1 MEQSKE
7 ALIIFLKYPEIGRCK
22 TRLAASIG
30 NEKALKVY
38 IELLRHTNLITKN
51 LNINK
56 FLYYD
61 KLSEKKLD
69 WKEGNYT
76 HAYQIE
82 SDLGG
87 RMSQAFEDTFMKGFE
102 HVVII
107 GSDCYD
113 LSSDIL
119 EDAFKALQNHDVV
132 LGPAKDGGYYLIG
145 LSKMNKQLFKDIEW
159 STEHVLKST
168 LDVCKQSALSY
179 FLLETLSDIDTV
191 EDLNDNLKQLIK

>member
-1 MEQSKE
+1 MQESKE
-7 ALIIFLKYPEIGRCK
+7 ALIIFLKYPELGRAK

-38 IELLRHTNLITKN
+38 IELLNHNNLITKN
-51 LNINK
+51 LNLIK

-61 KLSEKKLD
+61 KVSEKKLN

-87 RMSQAFEDTFMKGFE
+87 RMAQAFEDTFAKGFK

-113 LSSDIL
+113 LSKDII
-119 EDAFKALQNHDVV
+119 EEAFKALQNHEVV

-145 LSKMNKQLFKDIEW
+145 LSKMNKQLFTEIEW
-159 STEHVLKST
+159 STEQVFKT
-168 LDVCKQSALSY
+168 TIQKCKATHLSY
-179 FLLETLSDIDTV
+179 HLLETLSDIDTV
-191 EDLNDNLKQLIK
+191 EDLNPYLKQIIK

>member
-1 MEQSKE
+1 MQESKE
-7 ALIIFLKYPEIGRCK
+7 ALIIFLKYPELGRAK

-38 IELLRHTNLITKN
+38 IELLNNTNLITRN
-51 LNINK
+51 LKIDK

-61 KLSEKKLD
+61 KVSEKKLD

-87 RMSQAFEDTFMKGFE
+87 RMAQAFEDIFNKGYE
-102 HVVII
+102 QVII
-107 GSDCYD
+107 MGSDCYD
-113 LSSDIL
+113 LSSHII
-119 EDAFKALQNHDVV
+119 EEAFKTLQNHDVV

-145 LSKMNKQLFKDIEW
+145 LSKMNKQLFTEIEW
-159 STEHVLKST
+159 STEQVLKST
-168 LDVCKQSALSY
+168 VQKCKAANLSY
-179 FLLETLSDIDTV
+179 HLLKTLSDIDTV
-191 EDLNDNLKQLIK
+191 EDLTPHLKHIIK